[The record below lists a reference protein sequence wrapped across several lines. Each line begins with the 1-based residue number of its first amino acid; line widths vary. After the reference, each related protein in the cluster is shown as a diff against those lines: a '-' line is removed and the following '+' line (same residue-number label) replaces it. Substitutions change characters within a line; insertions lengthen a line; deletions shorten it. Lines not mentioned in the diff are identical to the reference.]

1 MPATSGMAPKSAALL
16 AIAAWVV
23 GAQGSHA
30 QTTTA
35 SPTGGAEQ
43 SETTLS
49 EVIVTAERRS
59 EDVMKVPA
67 SISVLNGATLQ
78 QDHVINLED
87 ISRAVPGVSFGAG
100 GGPGLDNIEM
110 RGVSSTSGSA
120 TVGLYLD
127 DVPIT
132 TKNLYN
138 GAVEPKLFDMDR
150 VEILRGPQGTLYG
163 ASSEGGAIRFISN
176 QPDLS
181 KFSVTT
187 SAQGSATVDG
197 GGNYEAQAVVN
208 QPIDDGR
215 AALRFGVDVGRL
227 SGWIDNLGC
236 CGTHI
241 PGVPVTDAPVG
252 QTVNKDVND
261 EEWVVARLSSK
272 LAVDDSLTITAAAL
286 YQQDNSGDTSVYYP
300 QVGLYEQE
308 KEVPEP
314 IWDRLLVGS
323 LTIEKDMD
331 FAKLSSISSYFGQ
344 VLNKVQDATFY
355 NSVYLAEY
363 VIPPSPSNP
372 GGYNNPNTYLIGQ
385 LPSPQVNN
393 TNTRTLSQEFRLI
406 SNTSPDGSDKFS
418 WVAGL
423 FLSQYD
429 AYNFN
434 NQTVQNFTEEFTR
447 IYGVSPT
454 DSTVAGFQ
462 GVAFPNNSLAEF
474 RFHVREQQIAG
485 FANLTYSP
493 IPSLKL
499 TAGLRES
506 YAPGFYKQDLS
517 AGFFDGPTPVSLT
530 YNTHFTSLTPKF
542 SISYDVSQD
551 ATVYASAGKGNR
563 LGGGNY
569 YVPQNVCAQDL
580 SNLGLTSAPT
590 SYDTDTLWSY
600 EGGLKGRFLN
610 NKLSINSDFYYIEW
624 HNIQQT
630 INLPICGSQMNVNI
644 GDAESYGPELEV
656 NAKPIEDLT
665 LGATFAYTHAAI
677 TKINPLYLTFGIS
690 PGQDLLNVPKSMA
703 SFRLEYS
710 HPVTDDGKVF
720 ARADYDITGSS
731 YGALV
736 ATDPGYRQPEYSVM
750 NGSIGFSYRAY
761 EISIFAK
768 NLLNSSKVIQIPSLL
783 FVPEAYTLRPLT
795 IGVMLKAKL

>member
-1 MPATSGMAPKSAALL
+1 MPATSSRTPISAAFF
-16 AIAAWVV
+16 AIAVSIV
-23 GAQGSHA
+23 GAGSNA
-30 QTTTA
+30 QTTTG
-35 SPTGGAEQ
+35 SPNGGVAAPDAA
-43 SETTLS
+43 LS

-59 EDVMKVPA
+59 EDIIKVPA

-78 QDHVINLED
+78 QDHVVNLED

-100 GGPGLDNIEM
+100 GGQGLDNIEM

-138 GAVEPKLFDMDR
+138 GAVEPKLFDMGR

-163 ASSEGGAIRFISN
+163 ASSEGGAIRYISN
-176 QPDLS
+176 QPDLN

-187 SAQGSATVDG
+187 SAEGSKTDHG
-197 GGNYEAQAVVN
+197 GGNYEVQAVVN
-208 QPIDDGR
+208 QPIDEGR

-236 CGTHI
+236 CGTQI
-241 PGVPVTDAPVG
+241 PGVPVTDAAVG
-252 QTVNKDVND
+252 QLVNKDVND
-261 EEWVVARLSSK
+261 EEWVVARLSGK
-272 LAVDDSLTITAAAL
+272 IAVDDTLTITAAGL

-314 IWDRLLVGS
+314 IWDRLVVGS
-323 LTIEKDMD
+323 LTIEKDMN

-344 VLNKVQDATFY
+344 VLNKVQDATYY
-355 NSVYLAEY
+355 NSEYLAQY
-363 VIPPSPSNP
+363 VIPQSSSNP

-406 SNTSPDGSDKFS
+406 SNTSPGGFDRFS

-434 NQTVQNFTEEFTR
+434 GQTIQNFTQEFTS

-454 DSTVAGFQ
+454 DSTVAGFT
-462 GVAFPNNSLAEF
+462 GVAFPNNSLAQF
-474 RFHVREQQIAG
+474 RFHDREQQVAG
-485 FANLTYSP
+485 FGNLTYSP
-493 IPSLKL
+493 IPALKL
-499 TAGLRES
+499 TAGLRETYS
-506 YAPGFYKQDLS
+506 PGYYKQDLS
-517 AGFFDGPTPVSLT
+517 TGFFGGPAFNNT
-530 YNTHFTSLTPKF
+530 THFTSLTPKF
-542 SISYDVSQD
+542 SISYDLSED
-551 ATVYASAGKGNR
+551 ATVYTSAGKGNR

-569 YVPQNVCAQDL
+569 HVPLPACSQDL

-600 EGGLKGRFLN
+600 EGGLKGRFLD
-610 NKLSINSDFYYIEW
+610 NKLSINSDFYYIQW
-624 HNIQQT
+624 HDIQQT
-630 INLPICGSQMNVNI
+630 VNLPICGSQLNVNI

-665 LGATFAYTHAAI
+665 FGATYAYTHAAI

-710 HPVTDDGKVF
+710 HPVTDGGKVF
-720 ARADYDITGSS
+720 ARTDYDITGSS
-731 YGALV
+731 YGQLIS
-736 ATDPGYRQPEYSVM
+736 TYPGYRQPEYSVM

-768 NLLNSSKVIQIPSLL
+768 NLLNSSKVIQVPSLL